1 MATVIIEEITKTEK
15 AGLFTICFEG
25 DAATEFEKFMNKF
38 KEDAERKDDLS
49 IILTAINKMLTAS
62 GFLER
67 YFRYEGK
74 MSDRVV
80 ALPIEP
86 LKIRLY
92 CLRLS
97 DSILIVGNGGIKDTK
112 TYQENDELN
121 GYVITLQ
128 QLDTLLKQ
136 AEKSGKITIEKT
148 DISGINTQK
157 FDL

>member
-1 MATVIIEEITKTEK
+1 M
-15 AGLFTICFEG
+15 
-25 DAATEFEKFMNKF
+25 
-38 KEDAERKDDLS
+38 
-49 IILTAINKMLTAS
+49 
-62 GFLER
+62 
-67 YFRYEGK
+67 
-74 MSDRVV
+74 
-80 ALPIEP
+80 
-86 LKIRLY
+86 
-92 CLRLS
+92 RLS

-128 QLDTLLKQ
+128 QLDNLLKQ

>member
-92 CLRLS
+92 FLRLS

-128 QLDTLLKQ
+128 QLDNLLKQ

>member
-1 MATVIIEEITKTEK
+1 M
-15 AGLFTICFEG
+15 
-25 DAATEFEKFMNKF
+25 
-38 KEDAERKDDLS
+38 
-49 IILTAINKMLTAS
+49 
-62 GFLER
+62 
-67 YFRYEGK
+67 
-74 MSDRVV
+74 
-80 ALPIEP
+80 
-86 LKIRLY
+86 Y

-128 QLDTLLKQ
+128 QLDNLLKQ

>member
-1 MATVIIEEITKTEK
+1 
-15 AGLFTICFEG
+15 
-25 DAATEFEKFMNKF
+25 
-38 KEDAERKDDLS
+38 
-49 IILTAINKMLTAS
+49 
-62 GFLER
+62 
-67 YFRYEGK
+67 
-74 MSDRVV
+74 
-80 ALPIEP
+80 
-86 LKIRLY
+86 
-92 CLRLS
+92 LS

-128 QLDTLLKQ
+128 QLDNLLKQ